1 MMNGQ
6 VVKSGANKGCIN
18 FGIVQP
24 DSREARI
31 YPVAD
36 ELLATVHGFVA
47 EIEKLTQLAPKLV
60 DQVDESL
67 IKRAH
72 DLMKAAIG

>member
-6 VVKSGANKGCIN
+6 IVKSGANKGCIN

-36 ELLATVHGFVA
+36 ELLATVQGLLA
-47 EIEKLTQLAPKLV
+47 EVEKLKQLAPAFA

-67 IKRAH
+67 VTRAQK
-72 DLMKAAIG
+72 LIEAAIG

>member
-36 ELLATVHGFVA
+36 ELLATVQGFVA
-47 EIEKLTQLAPKLV
+47 EIEKLKQLAPELV